1 MVTSKTKMK
10 NDQIGKW
17 AFLIG
22 LIIAVIA
29 AFVPSTTAATYGTY
43 IALALFILGL
53 IVGFLNITEKD
64 LSKFLLAVIV
74 LLVLG
79 SASLN
84 VLDIL
89 KIVNDYLKSILGN
102 FIAFVSA
109 AGLVV
114 SIKSILEASKK

>member
-1 MVTSKTKMK
+1 MS
-10 NDQIGKW
+10 NEAIGKW

-29 AFVPSTTAATYGTY
+29 AFVTGYTEL
-43 IALALFILGL
+43 ILLVLFILGL
-53 IVGFLNITEKD
+53 IVGFMNIHEKNVV
-64 LSKFLLAVIV
+64 KFLVALVA

-79 SASLN
+79 VASINALS
-84 VLDIL
+84 VLGI
-89 KIVNDYLKSILGN
+89 ISDYLNRILGN

-114 SIKSILEASKK
+114 SIKSIIETTKK